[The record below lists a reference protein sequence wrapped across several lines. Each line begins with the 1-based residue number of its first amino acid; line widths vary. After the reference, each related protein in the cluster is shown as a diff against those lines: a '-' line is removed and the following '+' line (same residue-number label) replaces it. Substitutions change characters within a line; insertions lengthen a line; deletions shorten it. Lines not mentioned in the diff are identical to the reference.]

1 MINVSNPIM
10 LHICVTHVAD
20 NSVGI
25 IIVLEGMALRHQ
37 EPHIA
42 RHLSTLL
49 AVNGFRRVQSQ
60 FQSFPLGWD
69 KEQVEEKQGDNTLTP
84 SEVAHQQKQKCIRSE
99 LARLAASQYL
109 FLLQSLRPW
118 LSLVMNLSTDK
129 YNNYIIGLPEEWR
142 QGQTYTNWH
151 CATAQKPPSN
161 RF

>member
-1 MINVSNPIM
+1 MTNVSNPIM

-25 IIVLEGMALRHQ
+25 IIVLEGMALRRQ

-69 KEQVEEKQGDNTLTP
+69 KEQVEEKHGDTLTP
-84 SEVAHQQKQKCIRSE
+84 SELVHQQKQKRIRSE

-151 CATAQKPPSN
+151 CATAQKPPST